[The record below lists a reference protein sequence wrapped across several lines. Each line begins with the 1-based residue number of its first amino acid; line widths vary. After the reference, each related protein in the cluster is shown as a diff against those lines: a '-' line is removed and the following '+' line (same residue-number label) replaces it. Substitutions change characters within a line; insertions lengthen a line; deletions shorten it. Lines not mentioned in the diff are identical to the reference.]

1 MFFRSCVLGKP
12 SGQTNEVTE
21 ARQSQKIISLWPAPE
36 NIRLESG

>member
-1 MFFRSCVLGKP
+1 MFLGLVSVGKP

-36 NIRLESG
+36 NIRLE